1 MRGREEIA
9 PFTSPLVMIEPL
21 AMVVHAFPID
31 GELPALVG
39 ATNRERMRS
48 LFAELLP
55 EAGIEPGRI
64 ESVTVEPV
72 NYARRE
78 RCVLRYQLDELAED
92 GTRSR
97 RTIYGKVATGNQGA
111 AIAPI
116 IDELRERVLPGA
128 FDQFDL
134 PLSLGFRPDLQLSL
148 LTAVPGAPRIPQ
160 LLKARLAG
168 AAPEAGLSLESAIA
182 ASARIAASLHASP
195 SKLGRRRSFDDE
207 RAALREKIAA
217 VQHVSPALG
226 ARFQGWLERIETY
239 AEESD
244 PLRPCLSHGDFT
256 HAQLIFDGARSGL
269 VDFDTICQ
277 AEPALDLGQFLA
289 YLRVATHKAGKAAA
303 ADSKA
308 LGERLGEQFLAAYLE
323 AMGPR
328 IEDAE
333 RLRVRAM
340 VYQVISLLRMALHS
354 WQQIK
359 PARIENAVAVLQE
372 TLDALPQLDYES
384 GGADGD

>member
-1 MRGREEIA
+1 MRA
-9 PFTSPLVMIEPL
+9 
-21 AMVVHAFPID
+21 
-31 GELPALVG
+31 
-39 ATNRERMRS
+39 

-55 EAGIEPGRI
+55 DAGVEPGRI
-64 ESVTVEPV
+64 ESITVEPV
-72 NYARRE
+72 NYARRD

-111 AIAPI
+111 AIAPT

-128 FDQFDL
+128 AAPFAL
-134 PLSLGFRPDLQLSL
+134 PQSLAFRPDLQLSL

-168 AAPEAGLSLESAIA
+168 AAPEPGLTLESAIA

-195 SKLGRRRSFDDE
+195 SKLGRRRTLDDE

-217 VQHVSPALG
+217 VLHVAPELG
-226 ARFQGWLERIETY
+226 ARFQGWLERIEAY

-244 PLRPCLSHGDFT
+244 PLRLCLSHGDFT
-256 HAQLIFDGARSGL
+256 HAQLIFDGERSGL

-289 YLRVATHKAGKAAA
+289 YLRVATHKAGKAASA
-303 ADSKA
+303 ESKA
-308 LGERLGEQFLAAYLE
+308 LGERLGEQFLAAYIA

-328 IEDAE
+328 VEDAE

-340 VYQVISLLRMALHS
+340 IYQVVSLLRMALHS

-359 PARIENAVAVLQE
+359 PARIENAIAVLQE